1 MSNTYYSVEQILA
14 KDFVQKLREKE
25 LQEVEVITS
34 MRLDPLEYNYKLGK
48 IASIREIKAEFET
61 LIKELFP
68 H

>member
-1 MSNTYYSVEQILA
+1 MTYYSVEQILA
-14 KDFVQKLREKE
+14 KDFIKKLKDKE
-25 LQEVEVITS
+25 DQRVEVITS
-34 MRLDPLEYNYKLGK
+34 MRLDPLEYNYELGK